1 VWQGAEIKELQII
14 ERPGAASENAK
25 IMVVEDNPITRKMVK
40 LALRTEGY
48 QVLEAEDGRTALD
61 IIDREKPDLILQDL
75 RLPDMTGFD
84 LAREYRSRAG
94 FKEIPIIAV
103 TGLLFH
109 KDKASSESL
118 SDFTSVL
125 TKPIEPSK
133 LILLIKGFLAKRK
146 VEADLPGKG
155 LSVLVVDD
163 DHAQGKL
170 LKLTLEGLGF
180 QVRISCDGAE
190 GLKAAKAD
198 PPDIVV
204 SDVLMPRMDGFQ
216 LCLALRDE
224 NTLPLILIFLIT
236 SIFVEQED
244 LRIAEAVGAT
254 ALLVRNENPG
264 QVAKAILERLKADE
278 GHPSDAVSVQ
288 GGLKEF
294 LWSRQMDRLGGIYLS
309 QSRRLALLEVSL
321 GILTNLASTLNGDT
335 SETSLLHELLPRG
348 LDAAGLS
355 YGAVFLLS
363 PGGTLSIGV
372 KIGLPGLTET
382 FQQRYPELFDL
393 FLRVTGKG
401 DTLQLPGAGASP
413 DSYLPMLSEWSM
425 KSLLVSPI
433 KMGKQ
438 NLGFLLLG
446 SESKE
451 MTRDWMGFGDA
462 LGCQIAQ
469 FVLLMRTMGSL
480 SKSEG
485 KYGELVE
492 HANVG
497 ILQLNPA
504 GAILDANGRF
514 EEMSGYRREELK
526 DKPLMGFVTSK
537 DQERVSALFRKL
549 LNNGSYQSGEVG
561 LIRENGDILYTEI
574 SASTVEADGCTVLA
588 IVKDITQR
596 KLSERHMAAQYAVTR
611 GLGQAADIEAAGQA
625 VLEVILIH
633 LKFKGAVLWLMDKKD
648 GLLHYFAGKC
658 NPPSLPENGS
668 GPALPGSLPKS
679 RHAFTRR
686 NLAKGESEWISELSA
701 AKDGVRNSELAKAG
715 YRTLVG
721 IPIVHGGR
729 TLGVLDCY
737 DTRILAKDD
746 DVLGALESIGGQL
759 SQFMERK
766 RAEED
771 LGQSMEQLRQAQK
784 MEALGHLAG
793 GVAHDFNNLLG
804 VILGYS
810 ELLMAK
816 LPPESVQRKHV
827 EEILKAGDRAQ
838 ALTRQLLT
846 FSRKQVVQPALIN
859 FNAVILDMRELL
871 GRLVNEDIEC
881 SYDLD
886 PEPLWILAD
895 PGQGEQIIMN
905 LAVNAR
911 DAMPD
916 GGKLIIATR
925 NVFLEK
931 GHMPAG
937 EDLDPGNYF
946 QVKVTDQG
954 SGMSDEVK
962 ARLFEPF
969 FTSKAIG
976 QGTGLGLSS
985 VYGIVRQYQGRILV
999 ESELGKGSTFTLY
1012 FPGFQK
1018 PAQSP
1023 DVPLHEVLPSQGTET
1038 LLIVEDQEEIRC
1050 VLRKMLQ
1057 GQGYNV
1063 MEAQNGSE
1071 ALIFFSGHA
1080 AEIDLVITDMVM
1092 PAMNGTGLAKAL
1104 REIKPDVKIMFMS
1117 GYPDRE
1123 TEAIDPGCA
1132 GTVYLQKPFRS
1143 DLLFKKLRDV
1153 LHPAPQ
1159 GLPSAG

>member
-1 VWQGAEIKELQII
+1 L
-14 ERPGAASENAK
+14 ENTK

-48 QVLEAEDGRTALD
+48 QVLEAEDGRTALE

-109 KDKASSESL
+109 KDKASAESL
-118 SDFTSVL
+118 RDFTSVL

-133 LILLIKGFLAKRK
+133 LILLIKGYLAERK
-146 VEADLPGKG
+146 VDADLPGKG
-155 LSVLVVDD
+155 LTVLVVDD
-163 DHAQGKL
+163 DQSQGKL

-180 QVRISCDGAE
+180 NVRVASDGAE
-190 GLKAAKAD
+190 ALKAAKAD

-264 QVAKAILERLKADE
+264 QVAKAILERLKSDE
-278 GHPSDAVSVQ
+278 GQASDAVSVQ

-321 GILTNLASTLNGDT
+321 GILTNLASTLNGST
-335 SETSLLHELLPRG
+335 SETDLLQELLPRG

-363 PGGTLSIGV
+363 PGGKLSIGV
-372 KIGLPGLTET
+372 KIGMPDLTET
-382 FQQRYPELFDL
+382 SQQRYPEIFDL
-393 FLRVTGKG
+393 FLRTTGKG
-401 DTLQLPGAGASP
+401 DTLQLPAPGANQ
-413 DSYLPMLSEWSM
+413 DSCISILKEWSM

-433 KMGKQ
+433 RLGKQ

-446 SESKE
+446 SETKA
-451 MTRDWMGFGDA
+451 MTQDWMGFGDA

-480 SKSEG
+480 SKAEG

-497 ILQLNPA
+497 ILQLNPS
-504 GAILDANGRF
+504 GTILDANSRF
-514 EEMSGYRREELK
+514 EEMTGYRREELK
-526 DKPLMGFVTSK
+526 DKPLNAFVNAK
-537 DQERVSALFRKL
+537 DQERVSSLFRKL
-549 LNNGSYQSGEVG
+549 LNIGSYQSGEVG
-561 LIRENGDILYTEI
+561 LIRESGDILYTEI
-574 SASTVEADGCTVLA
+574 SASTVETGGSTVFA
-588 IVKDITQR
+588 IVKDITRR
-596 KLSERHMAAQYAVTR
+596 KISEQLMAAQYAVTR

-625 VLEVILIH
+625 ILDVILVH
-633 LKFKGAVLWLMDKKD
+633 LKFKATVLWLKDKKD
-648 GLLHYFAGKC
+648 GMLRYFAGKC
-658 NPPSLPENGS
+658 ESPFLPES
-668 GPALPGSLPKS
+668 DFGPALPGSLPKS
-679 RHAFTRR
+679 RQGFPRR

-701 AKDGVRNSELAKAG
+701 AKDGMQNSDLAKAG
-715 YRTLVG
+715 YRTVVG
-721 IPIVHGGR
+721 IPIMHGGR

-737 DTRILAKDD
+737 DTRILARDD

-771 LGQSMEQLRQAQK
+771 LDQSMEQLRQAQK

-810 ELLMAK
+810 ELLIAK
-816 LPPESVQRKHV
+816 LPEEDMRRSHV
-827 EEILKAGDRAQ
+827 EQILKAGDRAQ

-846 FSRKQVVQPALIN
+846 FSRKQVVHPAMIN
-859 FNAVILDMRELL
+859 FNAVIMDMKELL
-871 GRLVNEDIEC
+871 GRLVNEDVEC
-881 SYDLD
+881 IYDLE
-886 PEPLWILAD
+886 PAPLWIFAD

-916 GGKLIIATR
+916 GGKLMIATR
-925 NVFLEK
+925 NVSIGK

-937 EDLDPGNYF
+937 EDLEPGNYF

-954 SGMSDEVK
+954 SGMSEEVK

-969 FTSKAIG
+969 FTSKGIG

-985 VYGIVRQYQGRILV
+985 VYGIVAQYRGRILV

-1012 FPGFQK
+1012 FPGFEN
-1018 PAQSP
+1018 PAEAP
-1023 DVPLHEVLPSQGTET
+1023 EAAPYEDLHLTGTET
-1038 LLIVEDQEEIRC
+1038 LLIVEDQEEIRG
-1050 VLRKMLQ
+1050 VLREMLQ
-1057 GQGYNV
+1057 GQGYRV

-1071 ALIFFSGHA
+1071 ALIFFSGYA
-1080 AEIDLVITDMVM
+1080 GQIDLVITDMVM
-1092 PAMNGTGLAKAL
+1092 PSLNGTGLARAL

-1143 DLLFKKLRDV
+1143 DLLFKRIRAV

-1159 GLPSAG
+1159 EHPSAG